1 LLVVLYSNDAIP
13 FFALQ
18 VLELVPQSPSTTL
31 LSLLAQLWE
40 QHVLQLAPAFFVAL
54 AQVPELVLLLYGML
68 GHWF

>member
-18 VLELVPQSPSTTL
+18 VLVPQNPSTTP

-54 AQVPELVLLLYGML
+54 AQVPELVLLFYGML